1 MKRAW
6 ACLIVAGAVAL
17 GAGLAVGAEGPAAA
31 TPPAQATIT
40 LPDAAKAAIAKAFP
54 KATMGKV
61 SNAPGRGTV
70 SYLVAMTEG
79 DKKFAVRVSEAGV
92 IVSVATPIKLADLPK
107 AVSDAAT
114 ANAEGA
120 KVDSAS
126 KLEMRVNF
134 RTQEPLETPTFIYSI
149 RIVKEDQ
156 QATLMVSADG
166 TVRRPPQFQPT
177 PKPTEA
183 PATK

>member
-1 MKRAW
+1 MKRALM
-6 ACLIVAGAVAL
+6 CLVAAGAVAL
-17 GAGLAVGAEGPAAA
+17 GAGLAVGAEGPAAKSS
-31 TPPAQATIT
+31 AQATIT

-61 SNAPGRGTV
+61 SNAPGRGAE

-79 DKKFAVRVSEAGV
+79 DKKFNVRVNEAGV
-92 IVSVATPIKLADLPK
+92 IISVATPIKLADLPK
-107 AVSDAAT
+107 AVSDAAA

-126 KLEMRVNF
+126 KVEMRVNF
-134 RTQEPLETPTFIYSI
+134 RTQEPLEQPRFSFSI
-149 RIVKEDQ
+149 RLVKDDQ
-156 QATLMVSADG
+156 VATLMVGEDG
-166 TVRRPPQFQPT
+166 TVRRPPQFRPM
-177 PKPTEA
+177 PKPMEA